1 MITGLLDQTCSTN
14 RATESKTS
22 TGGNKRTF
30 AANLSG
36 VKCRRQKSSG
46 TEGRSTGG
54 TGRSTIGQH
63 RMWCYYGTD
72 IVRTDQVVMGG
83 VTYEVI
89 DVDPD
94 MGGAGEFMAIT
105 LLEVA

>member
-1 MITGLLDQTCSTN
+1 MTGLLDKTCSTN

-22 TGGNKRTF
+22 TGGNKRSF

-46 TEGRSTGG
+46 DESGQLGGVGRS
-54 TGRSTIGQH
+54 SIGVH
-63 RMWCYYGTD
+63 RLWCYYGTD
-72 IVRTDQVVMGG
+72 IIRTDQVVMDG
-83 VTYEVI
+83 VTYEVV

-94 MGGAGEFMAIT
+94 MAGAGEFMAIT